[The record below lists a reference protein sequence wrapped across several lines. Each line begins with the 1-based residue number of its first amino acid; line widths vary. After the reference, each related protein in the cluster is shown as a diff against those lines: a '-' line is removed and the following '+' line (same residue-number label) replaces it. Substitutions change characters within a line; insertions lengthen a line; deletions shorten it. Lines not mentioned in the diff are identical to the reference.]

1 MLILPD
7 NHKVKVSHATSF
19 VCRISKKERHIT
31 YIVKEI
37 EREDRERDSNLVK
50 E

>member
-7 NHKVKVSHATSF
+7 NFKVKISHATSF

-31 YIVKEI
+31 YIVKERARENI
-37 EREDRERDSNLVK
+37 ENEIARVK